1 MFLLDPSLSAT
12 EFECSSDSALF
23 ESECVGCYSKQR
35 ACVWGPLFSG
45 KKNPVFPDGTYIKVG
60 LNPISRQEYVMYE
73 SIYGRRIGHWY
84 SAQFSLQ
91 SNNVLN
97 R

>member
-12 EFECSSDSALF
+12 EFECSSDSALL

-45 KKNPVFPDGTYIKVG
+45 QNPVFPDGTCIKVG
-60 LNPISRQEYVMYE
+60 LNSISRQEYVMYE
-73 SIYGRRIGHWY
+73 SIYGRRIGHWC

-91 SNNVLN
+91 SNNALN